1 MIEINLHQIRTG
13 IKPSGEFLSTS
24 EIMSKLGQTVDK
36 EKFYGT
42 IIIKC
47 ENGKLVYCTLE
58 QRFTVDNLL
67 KLINS

>member
-1 MIEINLHQIRTG
+1 VIEINLHSIRQG
-13 IKPSGEFLSTS
+13 IGQGPFSTS
-24 EIMSKLGQTVDK
+24 EIMSKLGQAVDK

-42 IIIKC
+42 IIMKC

-67 KLINS
+67 KLLNS